1 MDTNTLSVWQIAISS
16 FITLVAIAAPV
27 ITNITGYK
35 KSVFEKKLTIN
46 YEATRIAYG
55 RFAESYGIYKGE
67 PSQKNQS
74 IFFSAL
80 SNATLFADKKLC
92 ENLNA
97 LGDTFNLLNGTSNNQ
112 EETNRLYRECIN
124 SMHSELV
131 KTKNDLINSYYSSN
145 I

>member
-1 MDTNTLSVWQIAISS
+1 MDSNSLSIWQIAISS
-16 FITLVAIAAPV
+16 FVTLIAIAAPV
-27 ITNITGYK
+27 ITNIIGYR
-35 KSVFEKKLTIN
+35 KSMFEKKFAIN

-74 IFFSAL
+74 IFFAAL
-80 SNATLFADKKLC
+80 SNATLFADQKLS

-97 LGDTFNLLNGTSNNQ
+97 LGDTFNLLNGTSDNQ

-124 SMHSELV
+124 SMHSELA
-131 KTKNDLINSYYSSN
+131 KTKNDLTNL
-145 I
+145 